1 MQDLTGH
8 KHLAKLKEG
17 LRDLFSEISENRLM
31 EGLMFNAIFA
41 QQKYEKGRNHLFD
54 EIVETNDEANDFTEE
69 DLKVE
74 ENESEVA
81 PPRKHTLLKS
91 THKQEDML
99 NPYMN
104 PNLDAD
110 LSETIGK
117 VGKLRGHH
125 KQIQSF

>member
-1 MQDLTGH
+1 M
-8 KHLAKLKEG
+8 
-17 LRDLFSEISENRLM
+17 
-31 EGLMFNAIFA
+31 
-41 QQKYEKGRNHLFD
+41 
-54 EIVETNDEANDFTEE
+54 NDFTEE

-74 ENESEVA
+74 ESESEA
-81 PPRKHTLLKS
+81 APRKNTLLKS
-91 THKQEDML
+91 SHKHEDML

-125 KQIQSF
+125 KQI